1 MTDHPMTDEKIEP
14 LTDEQIAYYRNMLAV
29 DAPTQH
35 MLRVESLRLLATLDA
50 ERSAR
55 LKAEKQRDCAH
66 RETSYGICV
75 DCDFDYRTYDA
86 DDSKCPTHGE
96 WRDTKLVCPRCAKDA
111 LTVERDA
118 DGLPARLIYN
128 PITQP
133 VREEE

>member
-1 MTDHPMTDEKIEP
+1 MTDEKIEP
-14 LTDEQIAYYRNMLAV
+14 LTETPLHIARRLV
-29 DAPTQH
+29 Q
-35 MLRVESLRLLATLDA
+35 ELLAGCGDNSCRFKKPSGMATNGGCRCYEKIEATIDA
-50 ERSAR
+50 GRSAR

-75 DCDFDYRTYDA
+75 DCDFDYRTYDP

-111 LTVERDA
+111 LTVERGA
-118 DGLPARLIYN
+118 DG
-128 PITQP
+128 QP